1 MKIEDI
7 RAKTDA
13 ELEFDLNGLK
23 KDLFDARFR
32 AGTGT
37 DGNTSRIREMKR
49 NSPGSTPSST
59 SAPGVWDAP
68 ASA

>member
-37 DGNTSRIREMKR
+37 DGNTSRIREMSKHR
-49 NSPGSTPSST
+49 PDQHHPPRARPGR
-59 SAPGVWDAP
+59 AGRGLK
-68 ASA
+68 